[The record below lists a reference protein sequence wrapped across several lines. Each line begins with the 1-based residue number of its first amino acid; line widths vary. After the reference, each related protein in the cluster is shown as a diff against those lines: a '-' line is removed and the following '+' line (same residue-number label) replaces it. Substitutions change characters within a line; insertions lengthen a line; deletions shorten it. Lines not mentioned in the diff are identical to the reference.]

1 MTPATHPAAAPA
13 HPHILLV
20 EDDEVIREATRMALE
35 RYGFPVT
42 TAGDGL
48 EGLEAFH
55 AVRPDLLLLDV
66 MLPLL
71 DGVGLCRRIREE
83 SQLPILMMSARTD
96 PVDVVSGLE
105 AGADD
110 YVIKPF
116 ESAVLVARIRTVL
129 RRVPVAPAAT
139 AAPVP
144 APAPSPA
151 THTPPSPDGPS
162 VPPAVPSSVL
172 SPVPPSATVPSS
184 VLSPVPPSATVPSSA
199 TVRSFDGLRVDTD
212 SMEVRVDGR
221 LVPLT
226 PTELRLLLEFS
237 AAPGIVLERS
247 TLLERVWDYEWG
259 ADTRVVD
266 VHVQRLRAKIGSGR
280 IETVRGFGYKLR
292 RPA

>member
-1 MTPATHPAAAPA
+1 
-13 HPHILLV
+13 
-20 EDDEVIREATRMALE
+20 MALE
-35 RYGFPVT
+35 RYGFPVS
-42 TAGDGL
+42 TAADGL
-48 EGLEAFH
+48 EGLEVFH

-110 YVIKPF
+110 YVVKPF

-129 RRVPVAPAAT
+129 RRIRVVPATEAPVAPAAPVT
-139 AAPVP
+139 GPDASVAAPAVPEAPAAPP
-144 APAPSPA
+144 APAPAAAPA
-151 THTPPSPDGPS
+151 PR
-162 VPPAVPSSVL
+162 A
-172 SPVPPSATVPSS
+172 A
-184 VLSPVPPSATVPSSA
+184 
-199 TVRSFDGLRVDTD
+199 VRSFDGMEVDTD
-212 SMEVRVDGR
+212 SMEVRVNGR

-226 PTELRLLLEFS
+226 PTELRLLLEFT

-247 TLLERVWDYEWG
+247 SLLERVWDYEWG

-266 VHVQRLRAKIGSGR
+266 VHVQRLRAKIGGGR
-280 IETVRGFGYKLR
+280 IETVRGFGYKFR
-292 RPA
+292 RPE

>member
-1 MTPATHPAAAPA
+1 MTPAATPATP

-42 TAGDGL
+42 TAADGL

-110 YVIKPF
+110 YVVKPF

-129 RRVPVAPAAT
+129 RRIRVVPTADQPQAPAA
-139 AAPVP
+139 PHP
-144 APAPSPA
+144 SESPA
-151 THTPPSPDGPS
+151 ASEAP
-162 VPPAVPSSVL
+162 
-172 SPVPPSATVPSS
+172 TVSEAPT
-184 VLSPVPPSATVPSSA
+184 A
-199 TVRSFDGLRVDTD
+199 VRSFDGLQVDTD

-226 PTELRLLLEFS
+226 PTELRLLLEFT

>member
-1 MTPATHPAAAPA
+1 MTTAAVPAQ
-13 HPHILLV
+13 PHILLV

-42 TAGDGL
+42 TAADGL
-48 EGLEAFH
+48 EGLEAFQ

-110 YVIKPF
+110 YVVKPF

-129 RRVPVAPAAT
+129 RRVRVAPTAEPDAPAA
-139 AAPVP
+139 PSSSV
-144 APAPSPA
+144 PSP
-151 THTPPSPDGPS
+151 TLPSDPLPSPS
-162 VPPAVPSSVL
+162 V
-172 SPVPPSATVPSS
+172 
-184 VLSPVPPSATVPSSA
+184 
-199 TVRSFDGLRVDTD
+199 RDFDGLRVDTD

-226 PTELRLLLEFS
+226 PTELRLLLEFT

>member
-1 MTPATHPAAAPA
+1 MTPAASPA

-42 TAGDGL
+42 TAADGL
-48 EGLEAFH
+48 EGLEAFQ

-110 YVIKPF
+110 YVVKPF

-129 RRVPVAPAAT
+129 RRVRVVPPPPEAP
-139 AAPVP
+139 
-144 APAPSPA
+144 PAPSLPSAPA
-151 THTPPSPDGPS
+151 TSPGPPAPS
-162 VPPAVPSSVL
+162 VPSTAV
-172 SPVPPSATVPSS
+172 
-184 VLSPVPPSATVPSSA
+184 
-199 TVRSFDGLRVDTD
+199 RDFDGLRVDTD

-221 LVPLT
+221 LAPLT
-226 PTELRLLLEFS
+226 PTELRLLLEFT

>member
-1 MTPATHPAAAPA
+1 MNPAAPA
-13 HPHILLV
+13 TAPAAQPHILIV

-35 RYGFPVT
+35 RYGFPVS
-42 TAGDGL
+42 TAADGL

-55 AVRPDLLLLDV
+55 AVRPDLMLLDV

-83 SQLPILMMSARTD
+83 SQLPILMMSARND
-96 PVDVVSGLE
+96 PIDVVSGLE

-110 YVIKPF
+110 YVVKPF

-129 RRVPVAPAAT
+129 RRVRTVPASEAPAAV
-139 AAPVP
+139 APVRAPGPAPVDRAGTDPAAEAPP
-144 APAPSPA
+144 APAPTAPA
-151 THTPPSPDGPS
+151 PTA
-162 VPPAVPSSVL
+162 PAPSS
-172 SPVPPSATVPSS
+172 
-184 VLSPVPPSATVPSSA
+184 
-199 TVRSFDGLRVDTD
+199 VRSFDGMEVDTE
-212 SMEVRVDGR
+212 SMEVRVHGR

-226 PTELRLLLEFS
+226 PTELRLLLEFT

-247 TLLERVWDYEWG
+247 TLLERVWDYDWG

-266 VHVQRLRAKIGSGR
+266 VHVQRLRAKIGAGR

>member
-35 RYGFPVT
+35 RYGFPVS
-42 TAGDGL
+42 TAADGL

-110 YVIKPF
+110 YVVKPF

-129 RRVPVAPAAT
+129 RRIPVAPVAPAA
-139 AAPVP
+139 A
-144 APAPSPA
+144 
-151 THTPPSPDGPS
+151 PPSSPPD
-162 VPPAVPSSVL
+162 PSS
-172 SPVPPSATVPSS
+172 PSS
-184 VLSPVPPSATVPSSA
+184 PP
-199 TVRSFDGLRVDTD
+199 
-212 SMEVRVDGR
+212 
-221 LVPLT
+221 
-226 PTELRLLLEFS
+226 
-237 AAPGIVLERS
+237 
-247 TLLERVWDYEWG
+247 
-259 ADTRVVD
+259 
-266 VHVQRLRAKIGSGR
+266 
-280 IETVRGFGYKLR
+280 
-292 RPA
+292 